1 MAESGTYIIS
11 FWNGRPYMSS
21 LHTVAVD
28 YNGISYATY
37 NLKGWGNISYA
48 EPSEYANNYICGY
61 YLGG

>member
-1 MAESGTYIIS
+1 
-11 FWNGRPYMSS
+11 MSS

-61 YLGG
+61 YLGR